1 MKNVSVIVPSYKP
14 DENLLNTI
22 NGIIEAG
29 FSDIIVVDDGGGEE
43 FNPIFD
49 KVREI
54 KECTVLVHP
63 VNRGKGAALKTAFAF
78 FKENRRDFIGAVS
91 VDADG
96 QHLTK
101 DIVAVCEKLKE
112 TNHIVLGCRDF
123 SLPDVPAR
131 SKFGNNCTVGV
142 VRLFF
147 GMKVSD
153 TQTGLR
159 AFPKDVIPELI
170 DIDGDRY
177 EYETHML
184 FYMNKKGLP
193 FDEVKIT
200 TVYIEDNSSS
210 HFRPI
215 RDSIR
220 IYSLIIKYLLSS
232 FGSAVID
239 AVAYFILKVLLPPLT
254 ILSLPSTFPA
264 AFVAR
269 VISSLFNYFVNAKA
283 VFKDEANGK
292 TLVRYYILAAAQIC
306 VSALSVF
313 LLEKLFFVESAIIS
327 TLIKIIVDAI
337 LFFFS
342 FRIQHKWVFGGTGK
356 KDK

>member
-1 MKNVSVIVPSYKP
+1 MKNISVIIPSYKP
-14 DENLLNTI
+14 DEKLLSTI

-29 FSDIIVVDDGGGEE
+29 FSDIIVVDDGGGEKYSAV
-43 FNPIFD
+43 FNE
-49 KVREI
+49 VRKI

-78 FKENRRDFIGAVS
+78 FKENRKDFIGAVS

-96 QHLTK
+96 QHLAK
-101 DIVAVCEKLKE
+101 DIISVCEKLKE
-112 TNHIVLGCRDF
+112 TNRIVLGCRDF

-131 SKFGNNCTVGV
+131 SRFGNNCTVTV

-147 GMKVSD
+147 GMRVSD

-159 AFPKDVIPELI
+159 AFPMSVISEMI
-170 DIDGDRY
+170 AVDGDRY

-184 FYMNKKGLP
+184 FHMNRKKLP
-193 FDEVKIT
+193 FEEVKIS
-200 TVYIEDNSSS
+200 TVYIDDNSSS

-232 FGSAVID
+232 IGSAVID
-239 AVAYFILKVLLPPLT
+239 AAAYFFLKLLLPPIT
-254 ILSLPSTFPA
+254 VSFLPSTFPA
-264 AFVAR
+264 SFIAR

-283 VFKDEANGK
+283 VFKDETNGK
-292 TLVRYYILAAAQIC
+292 TLLRYYVLAAVQIC
-306 VSALSVF
+306 ISALSVF
-313 LLEKLFFVESAIIS
+313 LLEYVLKIRSASVS
-327 TLIKIIVDAI
+327 TLIKVAVDTV

-342 FRIQHKWVFGGTGK
+342 FRIQHKWVFGGNE
-356 KDK
+356 